1 MAGDVAAILI
11 RGGEARLVK
20 VMVIGVGNGGVNA
33 VSQMARAGLEGVR
46 LVAVDTD
53 SQVLTSSQAE
63 QLLQIGGELTGGR
76 GTGGRPEIGQRAA
89 LEGRQGLGDL
99 LEGIDM
105 VFLTAGLG
113 GGTGTGAGPVIAGLA
128 KGAGILT
135 IGIVTKPFSFE
146 GHSRAER
153 AEKGLE
159 NLKKNVDALI
169 VIPNDKLLEVAA
181 GAPITQA
188 FELADDVLR
197 RGVQGITDLVT
208 LPGMI
213 NLNLSDVEN
222 VLRGAG
228 MVMIGI
234 GEGKGERKAREALE
248 QAVGSPL
255 LERGSI
261 QGATKAILN
270 ITGGSDL
277 SLREATEAA
286 SLVQRFTGVDTDI
299 TFGAVIK
306 DELEGIVRI
315 TVIATGLRDEREE
328 ELPPRRPPRE
338 ERAAEDLEIPAFI
351 RRQRQEEEA
360 D

>member
-1 MAGDVAAILI
+1 M
-11 RGGEARLVK
+11 RLVK
-20 VMVIGVGNGGVNA
+20 VMVIGVGNGGINA
-33 VSQMARAGLEGVR
+33 VNQMARAGLEGVR

-53 SQVLTSSQAE
+53 SQVLESCKAE
-63 QLLQIGGELTGGR
+63 QLLQIGEELTSGR
-76 GTGGRPEIGQRAA
+76 GTGGRPELGQRAA
-89 LEGRQGLGDL
+89 LEGKEELSDL
-99 LEGIDM
+99 LEGMDM
-105 VFLTAGLG
+105 VFLTAGMG

-128 KGAGILT
+128 KDVGILT
-135 IGIVTKPFSFE
+135 LAIVTKPFSFE
-146 GHSRAER
+146 GHARAER

-159 NLKKNVDALI
+159 ELRKNVDALI
-169 VIPNDKLLEVAA
+169 IIPNDKLLEVAA
-181 GAPITQA
+181 GVPITQA

-228 MVMIGI
+228 TVMIGI

-248 QAVGSPL
+248 EAVQSPL

-270 ITGGSDL
+270 ITGGNDL

-306 DELEGIVRI
+306 DELEGMVRI
-315 TVIATGLRDEREE
+315 TVIATGLRDEQEE
-328 ELPPRRPPRE
+328 ETLLPRRPPRE
-338 ERAAEDLEIPAFI
+338 EREEPEDLEIPAFM
-351 RRQRQEEEA
+351 RRRHREEA

>member
-1 MAGDVAAILI
+1 M
-11 RGGEARLVK
+11 VK

-33 VSQMARAGLEGVR
+33 VDQMVRAGLEGVR
-46 LVAVDTD
+46 LIAVDTD
-53 SQVLTSSQAE
+53 SQVLASSKAE
-63 QLLQIGGELTGGR
+63 QRFQIGEELTGGR
-76 GTGGRPEIGQRAA
+76 GTGGRPELAQRAA
-89 LEGRQGLGDL
+89 LERKEELGDL
-99 LEGIDM
+99 LEGMDM
-105 VFLTAGLG
+105 IFLTVGLG

-128 KGAGILT
+128 KGTRILT
-135 IGIVTKPFSFE
+135 LAIVTKPFSFE
-146 GHSRAER
+146 GHARAER
-153 AEKGLE
+153 AENGLE
-159 NLKKNVDALI
+159 NLKENVDALI

-213 NLNLSDVEN
+213 NLNLSDVES

-228 MVMIGI
+228 TVMIGI
-234 GEGKGERKAREALE
+234 GEGKGERKVRAALE
-248 QAVGSPL
+248 EAVQSPL

-270 ITGGSDL
+270 ITGGGDL
-277 SLREATEAA
+277 ALREATEAA
-286 SLVQRFTGVDTDI
+286 SFIQRFTGVDTDI
-299 TFGAVIK
+299 TFGMVIK
-306 DELEGIVRI
+306 DELEGLVRI

-328 ELPPRRPPRE
+328 ELPPHRPPRE
-338 ERAAEDLEIPAFI
+338 EREEGRKEDLEIPAFI
-351 RRQRQEEEA
+351 RRQRRGEEA